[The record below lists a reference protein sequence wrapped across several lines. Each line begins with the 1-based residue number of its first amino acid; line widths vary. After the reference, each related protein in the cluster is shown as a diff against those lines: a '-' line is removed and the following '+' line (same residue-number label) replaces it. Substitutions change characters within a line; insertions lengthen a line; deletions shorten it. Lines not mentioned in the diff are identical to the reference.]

1 MFYARLTNQ
10 HIMLAR
16 HLIFD
21 DLFLL
26 NSKQNSTIKCSGFY
40 SLSFFSEMQQ
50 GMMYRAA
57 FSVLLIIATVTAQSD
72 GISGCGGSV
81 KVSQGILK

>member
-1 MFYARLTNQ
+1 MILVKS
-10 HIMLAR
+10 LAK
-16 HLIFD
+16 D
-21 DLFLL
+21 CLFHY
-26 NSKQNSTIKCSGFY
+26 SMCSGFY

-57 FSVLLIIATVTAQSD
+57 FSVLLLIATVTAQLD

>member
-57 FSVLLIIATVTAQSD
+57 FSVLLLTVTAQSD